1 MTPALPFHPRARA
14 FTLLEVLLAVAV
26 FAIVLAAINSVF
38 FAALRL
44 RNKTAE
50 AFEAA
55 LPLSHALAVLK
66 GDLAG
71 LMPPSGGALAGQLQS
86 AVTSNATVT
95 LTGERVSPDLFTCSA
110 IVDDTSPFS
119 EVQKVAYYLAIPTNN
134 SAGRD
139 LVRLVTRNL
148 LPTLADE
155 PAQQWLMSGV
165 ETMLFQYYDG
175 TQWLDTWD
183 STTASNLPLAVKVQ
197 IELASNPAARR
208 AQAPIE
214 LVVPIMVQG
223 RTNQTQQATGGG
235 Q

>member
-1 MTPALPFHPRARA
+1 MPAHPVHPRSRG

-50 AFEAA
+50 AFETA
-55 LPLSHALAVLK
+55 LPLNHALTVLK

-71 LMPPSGGALAGQLQS
+71 LMHPSGGALAGQLQS
-86 AVTSNATVT
+86 TFTSNATVAI
-95 LTGERVSPDLFTCSA
+95 TGERVSPDLYTCSG
-110 IVDDTSPFS
+110 IVDDTTPFS

-139 LVRLVTRNL
+139 LIRLVSRNL
-148 LPTLADE
+148 LPATTEE
-155 PAQQWLMSGV
+155 PAQQWLLGGV
-165 ETMLFQYYDG
+165 EAMVFQYFDG
-175 TQWLDTWD
+175 TQWLNTWD
-183 STTASNLPLAVKVQ
+183 STTSSNLPFAVKVQ
-197 IELASNPAARR
+197 LELTAAASARQ
-208 AQAPIE
+208 AQAPVE
-214 LVVPIMVQG
+214 LVVPMMVQG